1 MNEIIIALIGFA
13 GVTVGA
19 LFGYLGKN
27 KKQAI
32 KEAIR
37 DQEKADQ
44 LEKLFDEL
52 HEVKIR
58 LDEHNHYAEKI
69 GCIERSI
76 AVMQSDIEYI
86 RKDKK

>member
-19 LFGYLGKN
+19 LFGYLGKS

-69 GCIERSI
+69 GSIERSI
-76 AVMQSDIEYI
+76 AVMQKDIEYI